1 MDMMQWDIIYY
12 NQAMTSKSVQYTNTH
27 PTFNS
32 TDVQHAICTM
42 QMETTEI
49 Q

>member
-1 MDMMQWDIIYY
+1 MQWDIIYY

-32 TDVQHAICTM
+32 TDV
-42 QMETTEI
+42 
-49 Q
+49 